1 MIFRRATM
9 TVWDQFHVF
18 RLYREFLLSEPC
30 SVLLDL
36 AACGLDTRPGIL
48 TSLSSLT
55 AAGGV
60 ILCLEEGG
68 MGALGNMIMSC

>member
-1 MIFRRATM
+1 M
-9 TVWDQFHVF
+9 TSAGQVV
-18 RLYREFLLSEPC
+18 RLYREFLAFEPC

-60 ILCLEEGG
+60 ILCFEEGG
-68 MGALGNMIMSC
+68 LEAQGNMIKSY

>member
-1 MIFRRATM
+1 M
-9 TVWDQFHVF
+9 TQVTSAGQVLK
-18 RLYREFLLSEPC
+18 LYREFLASEPC

-60 ILCLEEGG
+60 ILCLEDGG
-68 MGALGNMIMSC
+68 RGALGNMIMSYLKLLVK

>member
-1 MIFRRATM
+1 M
-9 TVWDQFHVF
+9 TSAGQVLG
-18 RLYREFLLSEPC
+18 LYREFLASEPC

-36 AACGLDTRPGIL
+36 AGCGLDTRPGIL

-68 MGALGNMIMSC
+68 REALGNTAFMIMSDSR

>member
-1 MIFRRATM
+1 M
-9 TVWDQFHVF
+9 TSAGQVL
-18 RLYREFLLSEPC
+18 RLYREFLATEPC

-68 MGALGNMIMSC
+68 QEALGNVAFMM